1 MIRVLFVCLGNICR
15 SPLAEG
21 LFKKAVKEAGLSDK
35 IEADSAGTSGWHI
48 GDPPD
53 HRTVANAR
61 KHGLVLDHTSRQ
73 LIKEDFDNFDY
84 IIVAD
89 HSNYSDAA
97 VLAGENKK
105 HFKKI
110 LKMRQFDTEGD
121 GQYDVPDPYYGKGNH
136 FEHVYKVL
144 THSAAKLLE
153 YIKEKEG
160 I

>member
-21 LFKKAVKEAGLSDK
+21 LFKKAVEEAGLSNR

-53 HRTVANAR
+53 HRTVENAR
-61 KHGLVLDHTSRQ
+61 KHGLELHHASRQ
-73 LIKEDFDNFDY
+73 FIKEDFDRFDY
-84 IIVAD
+84 IAVAD
-89 HSNYSDAA
+89 QSNYSDAVEMA
-97 VLAGENKK
+97 GNNKSHYKKVL
-105 HFKKI
+105 KI
-110 LKMRQFDTEGD
+110 RKFDTEGD
-121 GQYDVPDPYYGKGNH
+121 GQYDVPDPYYGNGNH

-144 THSAAKLLE
+144 THSTAKLLE
-153 YIKEKEG
+153 HIRAEKG